1 MIEAF
6 GKTDV
11 GRRRKLNEDNILLDP
26 DVNLY
31 AVCDGM
37 GGHNAGEVASKM
49 AIETLHAFITK
60 SQGEEKDITW
70 PYGLEPH
77 LSFEANRLKTAIKL
91 ANKRIFKAADN
102 REDYTGMGTTLV
114 AALVNDSMLT
124 VGNAGDSRVYM
135 VRAGKL
141 SQLTRDDSWV
151 SAAWAEGIL
160 SSAEIDRHPLR
171 NVITKAVGA
180 KADIELETSEHTLAA
195 GDVVLLCSDGLH
207 AMITDEKILS
217 LLHPLPGSLEKTA
230 DVLIDA
236 ANEAGGKDNVSVV
249 LLKYS
254 TG

>member
-11 GRRRKLNEDNILLDP
+11 GRRRKLNEDNLLIDS

-135 VRAGKL
+135 VREGKL

-160 SSAEIDRHPLR
+160 STAEIDRHPLR

-195 GDVVLLCSDGLH
+195 GDIVLLCSDGLH
-207 AMITDEKILS
+207 AMITDEQILS

-230 DVLIDA
+230 DVLIEA

-249 LLKYS
+249 LLRY
-254 TG
+254 T

>member
-11 GRRRKLNEDNILLDP
+11 GRRRKLNEDNLLIDRET
-26 DVNLY
+26 NLF

-49 AIETLHAFITK
+49 AIETLHAFIAK

-70 PYGLEPH
+70 PYGLEPN

-91 ANKRIFKAADN
+91 ANKRVFKAADN

-114 AALVNDSMLT
+114 AALVNDATLT
-124 VGNAGDSRVYM
+124 VGNAGDSRCYM

-160 SSAEIDRHPLR
+160 SSDEIDRHPLR

-180 KADIELETSEHTLAA
+180 KDNIELETSEHTLAA

-207 AMITDEKILS
+207 AMITDDEILK

-230 DVLIDA
+230 DVLIEA
-236 ANEAGGKDNVSVV
+236 ANAAGGKDNVSVV
-249 LLKYS
+249 LLKYT

>member
-11 GRRRKLNEDNILLDP
+11 GRRRKLNEDNLLIDR
-26 DVNLY
+26 DVSLF

-49 AIETLHAFITK
+49 AIETLHAFIAK

-70 PYGLEPH
+70 PYGLEPN

-91 ANKRIFKAADN
+91 ANKRVFKAADN

-114 AALVNDSMLT
+114 AALVSDKVLT
-124 VGNAGDSRVYM
+124 VGNAGDSRCYL
-135 VRAGKL
+135 VREGKIT
-141 SQLTRDDSWV
+141 QVTRDDSWV
-151 SAAWAEGIL
+151 SVAWAEGIL
-160 SSAEIDRHPLR
+160 SSDEIDKHPLR

-180 KADIELETSEHTLAA
+180 KDNIELETVEQALQP

-207 AMITDEKILS
+207 GMISND
-217 LLHPLPGSLEKTA
+217 
-230 DVLIDA
+230 
-236 ANEAGGKDNVSVV
+236 
-249 LLKYS
+249 
-254 TG
+254 